1 MLKILFLITYLVCLP
16 ALARGYE
23 AKYDM
28 LWSVGLKLEAEATET
43 LKKNGDR
50 YQIILDAK
58 ASIGSANETTNLLY
72 VPESGW
78 RPLDYSYTQN
88 ILGRTKGRH
97 FRFNWNTG
105 MLTWLHQPERDELLI
120 SINTFDPLGFRLQ
133 LAHLLMHNKDLP
145 STVNMLDGNDVK
157 VRNISVGNLE
167 MLDTPYGKIKA
178 QKFMLTGDDPAP
190 EHSFEF
196 WLAPS
201 LDYQLVKL
209 QKRDRKRLFALTLKA
224 FKKAGT
230 P

>member
-1 MLKILFLITYLVCLP
+1 MLKILFLLTYLVCLP

-28 LWSVGLKLEAEATET
+28 LWSVGLKLKAEATET

-58 ASIGSANETTNLLY
+58 ASVGSANETTNLLY
-72 VPESGW
+72 FPENGW

-88 ILGRTKGRH
+88 ILGRTRGRH

-105 MLTWLHQPERDELLI
+105 MLTWLHQPERNELPI
-120 SINTFDPLGFRLQ
+120 PINALDPLGFRLQ
-133 LAHLLMHNKDLP
+133 LAYLLMNEKDLP
-145 STVNMLDGNDVK
+145 NTVNMLDGDDVK
-157 VRNISVGNLE
+157 ARTISAGELE
-167 MLDTPYGKIKA
+167 TLDTPYGKIEA
-178 QKFMLTGDDPAP
+178 QKFLLTEDNPASG
-190 EHSFEF
+190 HSFEF

-209 QKRDRKRLFALTLKA
+209 QKRDKKRLFALTLKA
-224 FKKAGT
+224 FKKSGT

>member
-105 MLTWLHQPERDELLI
+105 MLIWLHQPERKELLI
-120 SINTFDPLGFRLQ
+120 PINTFDPLGFRLQ

-145 STVNMLDGNDVK
+145 STINMLDGNDVK

-178 QKFMLTGDDPAP
+178 QKFMLTENNPAP

-224 FKKAGT
+224 FKKART